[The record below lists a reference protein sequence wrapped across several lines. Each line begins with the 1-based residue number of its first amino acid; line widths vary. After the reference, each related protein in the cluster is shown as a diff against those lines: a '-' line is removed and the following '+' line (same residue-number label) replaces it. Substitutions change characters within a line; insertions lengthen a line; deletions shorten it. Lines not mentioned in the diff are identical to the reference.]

1 MALFT
6 TRDIV
11 KSCVVI
17 LLSTVLGAMANGVVE
32 AISSY
37 TLVVLCSIIVLI
49 VFKVLYNIVITI
61 K

>member
-1 MALFT
+1 
-6 TRDIV
+6 V